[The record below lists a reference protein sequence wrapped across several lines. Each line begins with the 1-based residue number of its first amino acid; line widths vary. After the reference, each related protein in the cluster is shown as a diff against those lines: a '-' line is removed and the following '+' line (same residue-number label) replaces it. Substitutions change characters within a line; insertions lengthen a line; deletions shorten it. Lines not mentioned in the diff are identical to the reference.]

1 MEKPLRQCYA
11 ACFIVIPK
19 GSDMKSWLLASVI
32 TLALGSAAIAQ
43 TPSPTTSTGPTMT
56 TPPPP
61 GAEGQL
67 WVNTAS
73 HVYHCPGTKY
83 YGNTK
88 KGQYMTEAAAK
99 TAGNHADHGKA
110 CS

>member
-1 MEKPLRQCYA
+1 
-11 ACFIVIPK
+11 
-19 GSDMKSWLLASVI
+19 MKVWAIAV
-32 TLALGSAAIAQ
+32 TLAAMLGFAAQAQ
-43 TPSPTTSTGPTMT
+43 TPTPSSGAPAAI
-56 TPPPP
+56 PPPP
-61 GAEGQL
+61 ATAGQV

-88 KGQYMTEAAAK
+88 KGRYMTETAAK
-99 TAGNHADHGKA
+99 AAGNHADHGKA